1 MDDLLGEF
9 LVECGEGL
17 ATLDERIVAYEGNPS
32 DAENLNVILRVFHS
46 LKGACGIFSF
56 SRMERLA
63 HVSEDVLVAMRDGR
77 LPVAQATVAP
87 ILSAV
92 DRLKELIAAIEQLKS
107 EPAGNGREDDSIII
121 SLKDVLELA
130 GGGSSHSS
138 TPVRVPVESPV
149 APVQPK
155 SKPSASEAPA
165 PVAPVAQASTS
176 NQLSLMDQSLRVG
189 VDILDRL
196 MNLVGELVLSRNQL
210 LQLVASAETSPFISL
225 VQQLNR
231 VTSGLQE
238 AVMRTRMQPIGNA
251 WSKLPR
257 IVRDLQGTVGK
268 EIDLVMQGA
277 ETEIDRQILQ
287 AIQDPLTHCVRNAA
301 DHGLESPQDRQE
313 MGKPTR
319 GTITL
324 RAFQEGG
331 RIHIEVSD
339 DGRGMD
345 VEAVRRK
352 GVEKGL
358 ISQEQATRLS
368 DGDILNLVF
377 EPGFSTAKKVTEISG
392 RGVGLDVVRT
402 NIEKVGGSVELKS
415 ELGVGTTIRI
425 RIPLTLAI
433 VPALIVGAKL
443 GAVQETYAIPQ
454 LAVVEL
460 VRMTSEGRDRV
471 EKLQG
476 TQVLR
481 LRDRLL
487 PLVELSEILSGEKRE
502 VCDEGFVIVVQV
514 GEARVGMR
522 VDEIFDTQEIVVKP
536 VGRLVREIPLYA
548 GSTILGDGRVIMIL
562 EVSGVAMQSGALSSG
577 KSASTEKSRQV
588 ELSSHASDDSEGR
601 GAEMTRLLVFS
612 SDVRESAKT
621 APLAVALGQVAR
633 LEEVDPEKIE
643 RVEDGFVLQYRG
655 SLLPVMR
662 PDGGPVSDLRF
673 KPDGKIGVIVF
684 NGKHEG
690 AQVNVGLLVSEIIDI
705 IDAPNLARKE
715 SSLRGKSGVAGSMI
729 VQGRATEVIDVEYYL
744 SRGRALGANFESERG
759 VSSLQ
764 EVL

>member
-1 MDDLLGEF
+1 
-9 LVECGEGL
+9 
-17 ATLDERIVAYEGNPS
+17 
-32 DAENLNVILRVFHS
+32 
-46 LKGACGIFSF
+46 
-56 SRMERLA
+56 
-63 HVSEDVLVAMRDGR
+63 
-77 LPVAQATVAP
+77 
-87 ILSAV
+87 
-92 DRLKELIAAIEQLKS
+92 
-107 EPAGNGREDDSIII
+107 
-121 SLKDVLELA
+121 
-130 GGGSSHSS
+130 
-138 TPVRVPVESPV
+138 
-149 APVQPK
+149 
-155 SKPSASEAPA
+155 
-165 PVAPVAQASTS
+165 VAQASSS
-176 NQLSLMDQSLRVG
+176 NQLTLMDQSLRVG

-210 LQLVASAETSPFISL
+210 LQLVASAENSPFISP

-301 DHGLESPQDRQE
+301 DHGLESPQDRLE
-313 MGKPTR
+313 IGKPSR

-331 RIHIEVSD
+331 QIHIEVSD

-345 VEAVRRK
+345 VDAIRRK

-368 DGDILNLVF
+368 DSEILNLVF

-415 ELGVGTTIRI
+415 ELAVGTTIRI

-443 GAVQETYAIPQ
+443 GAFQEVYAIPQ

-460 VRMTSEGRDRV
+460 VRMSSEGRDRV
-471 EKLQG
+471 ENVQG

-502 VCDEGFVIVVQV
+502 ARDEGFVIVVQV
-514 GEARVGMR
+514 GEARVGIR

-562 EVSGVAMQSGALSSG
+562 DVSGVAMQSGALTSG
-577 KSASTEKSRQV
+577 KVASTEKARQV
-588 ELSSHASDDSEGR
+588 DLMDHGTDASGEL

-612 SDVRESAKT
+612 SDIRDSVRT
-621 APLAVALGQVAR
+621 APLAVALAQVAR

-643 RVEDGFVLQYRG
+643 RVEDGYVLQYRG

-662 PDGGPVSDLRF
+662 PDGGPVSELRF
-673 KPDGKIGVIVF
+673 KPDGKVGVIVF
-684 NGKHEG
+684 NGKQDG
-690 AQVNVGLLVSEIIDI
+690 TPVSVGLLVSEIIDI
-705 IDAPNLARKE
+705 IDAPTLARKE
-715 SSLRGKSGVAGSMI
+715 QALRSRGGVSGSMI
-729 VQGRATEVIDVEYYL
+729 VQGRATEVIDVDFYL
-744 SRGRALGANFESERG
+744 SKGRTLGAANEAGRG
-759 VSSLQ
+759 VAPLQ
-764 EVL
+764 QEAL